1 MMAWWH
7 SVTFAYPWA
16 LWGLTLIPVIA
27 VLLFFFGGRK
37 RPVLQISSLR
47 FFSGLKTPTRVR
59 LRPLLYVLRL
69 GALALLICTFARP
82 QSTLAWRKNHGNG
95 IDIMLCM
102 DISTSMDGGLA
113 DDYSSPTRIESAK
126 TQAVRFVGQRPDD
139 RIGMVVFSGEPY
151 TLCPLTTD
159 HEALASLISQTQTGF
174 LDDGTAIGMGL
185 AKAVE
190 RLEGST
196 GKSKVIVLLTDGENN
211 AGTISPEDAAR
222 LAKTYGIRTYIIGL
236 GSNGNMLTPMMQN
249 PDGSYV
255 MQYAPTN
262 IDEKQLMEMAETT
275 GGKYFRATD
284 DLQLQQVYDEINTME
299 KTEFDKDEAQAR
311 KEEFLPLIFWA
322 ALLFGIEIVLRYT
335 LFDSVT

>member
-1 MMAWWH
+1 MSGWWNNV
-7 SVTFAYPWA
+7 SFAYPWA
-16 LWGLTLIPVIA
+16 LWGLTAIPVIA
-27 VLLFFFGGRK
+27 VFLFFFGGRG
-37 RPVLQISSLR
+37 RPVMQISSLR

-69 GALALLICTFARP
+69 GVLALLICAFARP
-82 QSTLAWRKNHGNG
+82 QSKLAWKKNHGNG

-102 DISTSMDGGLA
+102 DVSTSMDA
-113 DDYSSPTRIESAK
+113 YDFTPSRMEAAK
-126 TQAVRFVGQRPDD
+126 TQAIRFVGQRPDD

-159 HEALASLISQTQTGF
+159 HEALQNLISQTGSGF

-190 RLEGST
+190 RLELSEA
-196 GKSKVIVLLTDGENN
+196 KSRIVILLTDGENN
-211 AGTISPEDAAR
+211 AGVISPEDAAR

-236 GSNGNMLTPMMQN
+236 GAAGDVLQPSLQN

-255 MQYAPTN
+255 MQYSPVN
-262 IDEKQLMEMAETT
+262 IDEKQLMEMASTT
-275 GGKYFRATD
+275 GGKYFRAAD
-284 DLQLQQVYDEINTME
+284 DLQLQQIYDEINQME

-311 KEEFLPLIFWA
+311 KEEFLPLLFWA
-322 ALLFGIEIVLRYT
+322 AFLFGIEILLRYT

>member
-1 MMAWWH
+1 MIGWFN
-7 SVTFAYPWA
+7 SVSFAYPWA
-16 LWGLTLIPVIA
+16 LWGLLAIPFIA
-27 VLLFFFGGRK
+27 VLLYFFGGRG
-37 RPVLQISSLR
+37 RPVMQISSLR
-47 FFSGLKTPTRVR
+47 FFSGLKIPMRVR
-59 LRPLLYVLRL
+59 LRPLLYALRL
-69 GALALLICTFARP
+69 GVLALLICAFARP

-102 DISTSMDGGLA
+102 DVSTSMDGTMGGG
-113 DDYSSPTRIESAK
+113 YGGVTRLESAK

-159 HEALASLISQTQTGF
+159 HIALASLVENTTSGI
-174 LDDGTAIGMGL
+174 LEDGTAIGMGL

-190 RLEGST
+190 RLEDSKA
-196 GKSKVIVLLTDGENN
+196 KSKIVILLTDGENN
-211 AGTISPEDAAR
+211 SGVISPEDAAR
-222 LAKTYGIRTYIIGL
+222 LAKTYAIKTYIIGL
-236 GSNGNMLTPMMQN
+236 GADGDQLTPMMKN

-275 GGKYFRATD
+275 GGKYFRASD
-284 DLQLQQVYDEINTME
+284 DLQLQQIYDEINTME

-311 KEEFLPLIFWA
+311 KEEFLPLMFWIA
-322 ALLFGIEIVLRYT
+322 FLLGLEIILRYT
-335 LFDSVT
+335 VFDSVT

>member
-1 MMAWWH
+1 MIGWFH

-16 LWGLTLIPVIA
+16 LWGLFAIPFIA
-27 VLLFFFGGRK
+27 VFLFFFGGRG
-37 RPVLQISSLR
+37 RPVMQISSLR
-47 FFSGLKTPTRVR
+47 FFSGLKTPMRVR

-69 GALALLICTFARP
+69 GALALLICAFARP

-102 DISTSMDGGLA
+102 DVSSSMEATDF
-113 DDYSSPTRIESAK
+113 SPSRMAAAK
-126 TQAVRFVGQRPDD
+126 TQAIRFVGQRPDD

-159 HEALASLISQTQTGF
+159 HQALSDLISTTGSG
-174 LDDGTAIGMGL
+174 LLEDGTAIGMGL

-190 RLEGST
+190 RLEDSQA
-196 GKSKVIVLLTDGENN
+196 KSRVIILLTDGENN
-211 AGTISPEDAAR
+211 AGVISPEDAAR
-222 LAKTYGIRTYIIGL
+222 LAKTYNIRTYIIGL
-236 GSNGNMLTPMMQN
+236 GAAGDVLQPTLQN

-255 MQYAPTN
+255 MQYAPVN

-275 GGKYFRATD
+275 GGKYFRASD

-311 KEEFLPLIFWA
+311 KEEFLPLIFWIA
-322 ALLFGIEIVLRYT
+322 FLLGLEIVLRYT
-335 LFDSVT
+335 VFDSVT

>member
-1 MMAWWH
+1 MIGWFN
-7 SVTFAYPWA
+7 SVSFAFPWA
-16 LWGLTLIPVIA
+16 LWGLVLIPIIA
-27 VLLFFFGGRK
+27 VFLFFFGGRG
-37 RPVLQISSLR
+37 RPVMQISSLR

-59 LRPLLYVLRL
+59 LRPVLYVLRL
-69 GALALLICTFARP
+69 GALAFLIIAFARP
-82 QSTLAWRKNHGNG
+82 QSTLAWKKNHGNG

-102 DISTSMDGGLA
+102 DVSTSMDGTLGS
-113 DDYSSPTRIESAK
+113 DYSSTTRIESAK
-126 TQAVRFVGQRPDD
+126 AQAVKFVAQRTDD

-159 HEALASLISQTQTGF
+159 HEALSTLITATVTGF

-196 GKSKVIVLLTDGENN
+196 GKSKVIILLTDGENN
-211 AGTISPEDAAR
+211 AGVISPEDAAR
-222 LAKTYGIRTYIIGL
+222 LAKTYNIRTYIIGL
-236 GSNGNMLTPMMQN
+236 GATGDQLTPTLQN

-255 MQYAPTN
+255 MQYTATN

-275 GGKYFRATD
+275 GGKYFRASD
-284 DLQLQQVYDEINTME
+284 DLQLQQVYEEINTME
-299 KTEFDKDEAQAR
+299 KTEYDKDEAQAR

-322 ALLFGIEIVLRYT
+322 ALLFGIELILRYT